1 MCGIILTTWVY
12 LFLFCK
18 FKNYEPNFLSNFKI
32 IQMIHFILD
41 NLWLCFS
48 SSLSISSK
56 MSNVCAYYSL
66 IILLISSGSTVIHL
80 IHSWHWQFMSPLFFF
95 VSPGTDLSILFISF
109 LNDFIFCFSVLNFN
123 NFCSYFLRLVYLCL
137 LFFLGCRGRC
147 LHYKFET

>member
-1 MCGIILTTWVY
+1 MNSISLVILGLFKWYILYWII
-12 LFLFCK
+12 CD
-18 FKNYEPNFLSNFKI
+18 S
-32 IQMIHFILD
+32 
-41 NLWLCFS
+41 LCFS

-109 LNDFIFCFSVLNFN
+109 LNDFIFCFSVLNFS
-123 NFCSYFLRLVYLCL
+123 NFCSYFLRLVYFRFAFVYRL
-137 LFFLGCRGRC
+137 LRWVLT
-147 LHYKFET
+147 L